1 MQRKILEYRQSG
13 TVGGGRMTEQEAKD
27 VLEAYMKCEK
37 RKNNLVYEEKC
48 NNDCDNCELCYEKGT
63 VGEHKEAVEMAIK
76 ALEEIKQYRTIGTPE
91 ECRAAVEKQ
100 KVDKELESHDEKHI
114 LKSCLGLM
122 QDMVD
127 EFAEWYRWQHG
138 EDSIEKLDEE
148 ERFCIRKTYFRI
160 VQELF
165 LLHTNHSGGT
175 STRAK
180 CKQLGV
186 DWGEEIEFDWSDE
199 NEQRT

>member
-1 MQRKILEYRQSG
+1 MKESEAIKILKKDSCYECAQGTDSPFNCEYRG
-13 TVGGGRMTEQEAKD
+13 CRVAK
-27 VLEAYMKCEK
+27 AT
-37 RKNNLVYEEKC
+37 R
-48 NNDCDNCELCYEKGT
+48 
-63 VGEHKEAVEMAIK
+63 AAIK
-76 ALEEIKQYRTIGTPE
+76 ALEEVQKYRAIGTPE

-160 VQELF
+160 VKELF

-199 NEQRT
+199 E

>member
-1 MQRKILEYRQSG
+1 MTIDEAIVHAREVASRKFDDRVHCIRCAEEH
-13 TVGGGRMTEQEAKD
+13 EQLAEW
-27 VLEAYMKCEK
+27 
-37 RKNNLVYEEKC
+37 
-48 NNDCDNCELCYEKGT
+48 
-63 VGEHKEAVEMAIK
+63 
-76 ALEEIKQYRTIGTPE
+76 LEELKAYRAIGTLE
-91 ECRAAVEKQ
+91 ECREAVDKQ
-100 KVDKELESHDEKHI
+100 KYDKELESHDEKHI

-160 VQELF
+160 VKELF

-199 NEQRT
+199 DEQIR

>member
-1 MQRKILEYRQSG
+1 
-13 TVGGGRMTEQEAKD
+13 MTESEAIKE
-27 VLEAYMKCEK
+27 LHEIRPRGGIIPQKRAEA
-37 RKNNLVYEEKC
+37 L
-48 NNDCDNCELCYEKGT
+48 D
-63 VGEHKEAVEMAIK
+63 MAIQ
-76 ALEEIKQYRTIGTPE
+76 ALEEVQQYRTIGTPE

-148 ERFCIRKTYFRI
+148 ERFCIRKTYFLI
-160 VQELF
+160 VKKLF

-199 NEQRT
+199 L

>member
-1 MQRKILEYRQSG
+1 
-13 TVGGGRMTEQEAKD
+13 MTESEAIKE
-27 VLEAYMKCEK
+27 LHEIRPRGGIIPQKRAEA
-37 RKNNLVYEEKC
+37 L
-48 NNDCDNCELCYEKGT
+48 D
-63 VGEHKEAVEMAIK
+63 MAIQ
-76 ALEEIKQYRTIGTPE
+76 ALEEVQQYRTIGTPE

-160 VQELF
+160 VKELF

-199 NEQRT
+199 E